1 LFINARFDLKSGG
14 SPHLYLSR
22 ALVLAV
28 LALTCLTSVSAT
40 QPLYVSVY
48 VDRAN
53 EFGRTAVTVFGEV
66 TKSDLSPVA
75 LVEVS
80 IEVNDPYGSSVHV
93 AFMNTGKDGSYS
105 DTFQLEKD
113 APAGNYTIYITANKL
128 GFADAQAKLTFSIG
142 VIPFDI
148 SISPSS
154 ITVKRGDNATFR
166 VSLESDQVSL
176 PISVE
181 VIDLPE
187 FASYSLSS
195 NNQTAPSI
203 IILTIEISEKVN
215 PGSYGFSVVG
225 RSVDMENQ
233 ASAQVLVQE
242 ADGSRYYLLVSL
254 IPAAILVM
262 AVILRKRRK
271 KETDSVEPSPTGPEY
286 LEGLA
291 LSPSTL
297 LSLPDHLRKTAV
309 IVCNLKE
316 ASANEVAARS
326 GRARAAESDYLN
338 QLVRMGHLKKK
349 RKGRESYFYAQ

>member
-1 LFINARFDLKSGG
+1 M
-14 SPHLYLSR
+14 
-22 ALVLAV
+22 LAV
-28 LALTCLTSVSAT
+28 LALICVTSVSAA

-66 TKSDLSPVA
+66 TKSDLSPVT
-75 LVEVS
+75 LVAVS

-93 AFMNTGKDGSYS
+93 AFINTGKDGSYS
-105 DTFQLEKD
+105 DAFQLEKNT
-113 APAGNYTIYITANKL
+113 PAGNYTIYITASKL
-128 GFADAQAKLTFSIG
+128 GFVDAQAKLTFSIG
-142 VIPFDI
+142 VVPFDI

-154 ITVKRGDNATFR
+154 ITVNQGDNATFR
-166 VSLESDQVSL
+166 VSLESDQISL
-176 PISVE
+176 PINVE

-203 IILTIEISEKVN
+203 IMLTIEISEKVN
-215 PGSYGFSVVG
+215 PGSYGFTVVV

-242 ADGSRYYLLVSL
+242 ADGFRYYLLVAL
-254 IPAAILVM
+254 ILATIAVV

-271 KETDSVEPSPTGPEY
+271 TETKRVEPSPTGPEY
-286 LEGLA
+286 LEGLT

-309 IVCNLKE
+309 IVCNLKQ
-316 ASANEVAARS
+316 ANANEVAARS